1 MTEDQAHQKL
11 ADMERIAV
19 ILDYNAVMKH
29 VDHATRAAAQ
39 SVETLIGHFCAAVRD
54 HMHGCTDDGRQR
66 LLDYYNHVIKQYP
79 GDDQ

>member
-11 ADMERIAV
+11 ADMERVGLIV
-19 ILDYNAVMKH
+19 SYNVTMTRG
-29 VDHATRAAAQ
+29 DHHTRVAAQ

-54 HMHGCTDDGRQR
+54 HMNGRTDDGRQR

-79 GDDQ
+79 GG